1 MQKTRTSIAL
11 CLMGLIA
18 SAAAALLPQQPASH
32 TTHAERPGYAGD
44 QACISCHQ
52 KESESYFHTAHH
64 LTSRLASRESVL
76 GSFKPGSNVLT
87 IIAPDNPA
95 SEPALQFIMEEKNGD
110 YFESAKTGWPDEYVT
125 RTERIDVVTGSGVRG
140 TTYLY
145 WQGDRLFE
153 MPVSYWTD
161 GHKWI
166 NSPGYTNGTADF
178 SRPINPGC
186 LECHA
191 SYIEPLS
198 TDPNTNEYTPDSLV
212 TGITCERCHGPG
224 LEHIAR
230 QKDGTAVTQDQAIL
244 NPAHFSRDRQV
255 DLCAL
260 CHNGTQRE
268 ALAPAFAYIP
278 GQPLSQYFRPLPS
291 ATADRPDVH
300 GNQVGLLERSR
311 CYLSSASMS
320 CSTCHNVHAPE
331 QAAATYSARCLT
343 CHQWQ
348 SCPVSKKLGHAIAK
362 DCIDCHMPVQPTN
375 VIVSETAGNEAR
387 ARMRNHWIKV
397 YPEISAAYLQHE
409 LTTQHEASS
418 RRQ

>member
-1 MQKTRTSIAL
+1 MLAPQKESR
-11 CLMGLIA
+11 
-18 SAAAALLPQQPASH
+18 PRQK
-32 TTHAERPGYAGD
+32 ERPGYAGD
-44 QACISCHQ
+44 AACVSCHQ

-64 LTSRLASRESVL
+64 FTSRMASRESVL

-87 IIAPDNPA
+87 IISPNNAA
-95 SEPALQFIMEEKNGD
+95 GEPTLSFTMEEKNGD
-110 YFESAKTGWPDEYVT
+110 YYESATTGWPNDTVT

-145 WQGDRLFE
+145 WQGDHLFE
-153 MPVSYWTD
+153 LPVSYWTD
-161 GHKWI
+161 GHQWI

-198 TDPNTNEYTPDSLV
+198 EDPSTNEYDPTSLV

-230 QKDGTAVTQDQAIL
+230 EKAGKAAAQGQAIL
-244 NPAHFSRDRQV
+244 NPTHFSRDRQV

-260 CHNGTQRE
+260 CHNGTQRQ
-268 ALAPAFAYIP
+268 ALAPAFTYIP
-278 GQPLSQYFRPLPS
+278 GQPLNQYFRPLAS
-291 ATADRPDVH
+291 TASDHPDVH

-311 CYLSSASMS
+311 CYLGSATMT

-331 QAAATYSARCLT
+331 KQASTYSPRCLT

-348 SCPVSKKLGHAIAK
+348 SCPVSKKLGPAITK
-362 DCIDCHMPVQPTN
+362 DCIDCHMPVEPTN
-375 VIVSETAGNEAR
+375 VIVSETAGKEVR
-387 ARMRNHWIKV
+387 ARMRNHWIKI
-397 YPEISAAYLQHE
+397 YPEVSESYLKRAFAAQHRKAARS
-409 LTTQHEASS
+409 Q
-418 RRQ
+418 